1 MLKHS
6 PSIILVLFL
15 WNDQFRRCIHAVSM
29 FKKTHGIY
37 VLILK
42 ENRVRFDARLDH
54 FPFKVECST
63 SEVKIALCHEC
74 CWVCFP
80 HTYFQPCS
88 YVVFILNNGAAAI
101 MSRHL
106 AKFIRPSTSVLA
118 PLVSAPAQVRT
129 RHFDL
134 RRRTVNVGRR
144 ARGKRQCSIPPAS
157 VWWQWPTWSAKM
169 RYNLWYI

>member
-1 MLKHS
+1 
-6 PSIILVLFL
+6 
-15 WNDQFRRCIHAVSM
+15 M
-29 FKKTHGIY
+29 FKKTRGIY

-42 ENRVRFDARLDH
+42 ENRVRFDARLD

-63 SEVKIALCHEC
+63 SEVKIPLRHEC
-74 CWVCFP
+74 CRVCFP

-118 PLVSAPAQVRT
+118 PLVSAPAQVWA

-134 RRRTVNVGRR
+134 QRRTVNVHLGRR
-144 ARGKRQCSIPPAS
+144 ARGKRCCSIPPAS
-157 VWWQWPTWSAKM
+157 AW
-169 RYNLWYI
+169 

>member
-1 MLKHS
+1 
-6 PSIILVLFL
+6 
-15 WNDQFRRCIHAVSM
+15 M
-29 FKKTHGIY
+29 FKKTWYLCAHSEG
-37 VLILK
+37 K
-42 ENRVRFDARLDH
+42 QSPFWRTFD

-63 SEVKIALCHEC
+63 SEVKIALRHEC
-74 CWVCFP
+74 CRVCFP

-118 PLVSAPAQVRT
+118 PLVSAPAQVWA

-134 RRRTVNVGRR
+134 RRRTVNVHLGRR
-144 ARGKRQCSIPPAS
+144 AREKRCCSIPPAS
-157 VWWQWPTWSAKM
+157 AWWLTYMVIEDA
-169 RYNLWYI
+169 I

>member
-1 MLKHS
+1 MS
-6 PSIILVLFL
+6 T
-15 WNDQFRRCIHAVSM
+15 
-29 FKKTHGIY
+29 FKKTRGIY

-42 ENRVRFDARLDH
+42 ENRVRFDARLDN

-63 SEVKIALCHEC
+63 SEVKIALRHEC
-74 CWVCFP
+74 CRVCF
-80 HTYFQPCS
+80 HRTYFQPCS

-118 PLVSAPAQVRT
+118 PLVSAPAQVRA

-134 RRRTVNVGRR
+134 RRRTVNVHLGRR
-144 ARGKRQCSIPPAS
+144 ARGKRYCSIPPAS
-157 VWWQWPTWSAKM
+157 AWWQWPTWSAKM

>member
-1 MLKHS
+1 MCYFYEAINSEYLKSCVHG
-6 PSIILVLFL
+6 
-15 WNDQFRRCIHAVSM
+15 VST
-29 FKKTHGIY
+29 FKKTRGIY
-37 VLILK
+37 MLILK
-42 ENRVRFDARLDH
+42 PNRVRFDTRLGH

-63 SEVKIALCHEC
+63 SEVKTALCHKC
-74 CWVCFP
+74 CRVCFP
-80 HTYFQPCS
+80 HMYFQPCS

-106 AKFIRPSTSVLA
+106 AEFIRPSTSVLA

-144 ARGKRQCSIPPAS
+144 ARGKR
-157 VWWQWPTWSAKM
+157 
-169 RYNLWYI
+169 